1 MFNRGNPQS
10 FATMEYSLNIYK
22 NEYQEAHL
30 VFIRKHFTVSDET
43 EKVLTIVG
51 IDYKLEKVMSG
62 MFATDEQFKALF
74 PDYQTEKERQ
84 EWTRKELADLKDNI
98 ATTLCRIINQGD
110 INNPMFEKVR
120 KFYLSELNES
130 VA

>member
-30 VFIRKHFTVSDET
+30 AFIRKHFTVSDET

-84 EWTRKELADLKDNI
+84 EWTRKELADLKDTI
-98 ATTLCRIINQGD
+98 ARTLCRIINDGD
-110 INNPMFEKVR
+110 MNNPLFDKFR
-120 KFYLSELNES
+120 SFYLNELTK
-130 VA
+130 

>member
-30 VFIRKHFTVSDET
+30 AFIRKHFTVSGET

-62 MFATDEQFKALF
+62 MFATDDQFKAIF
-74 PDYQTEKERQ
+74 PEYQTATERA
-84 EWTRKELADLKDNI
+84 EWTNKELADLKDNV
-98 ATTLCRIINQGD
+98 ATTLCRIINQGN
-110 INNPMFEKVR
+110 INNPLFVKFR
-120 KFYLSELNES
+120 NFYLNELTK
-130 VA
+130 